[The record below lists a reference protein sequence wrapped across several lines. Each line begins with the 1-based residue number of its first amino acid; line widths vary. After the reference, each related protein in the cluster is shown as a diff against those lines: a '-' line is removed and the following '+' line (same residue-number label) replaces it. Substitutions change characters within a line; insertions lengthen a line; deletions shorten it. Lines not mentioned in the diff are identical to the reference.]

1 MLICFQPPGML
12 WRGLCAWVYDSQQ
25 FLPFSIRVSTV
36 SFSVLYLRATGT
48 SCKGYSLVVLVFCL
62 FVRKSKAFFPSL
74 RRFFFIKS
82 STVSLKEK
90 GLI

>member
-25 FLPFSIRVSTV
+25 FLPFSVRVSTI

-48 SCKGYSLVVLVFCL
+48 SCKGYSLVVVF
-62 FVRKSKAFFPSL
+62 FIFRKSKAFFPSL
-74 RRFFFIKS
+74 RRFFIKS
-82 STVSLKEK
+82 SNVSLKEK